1 MRFFGLLQSRFA
13 RLPLLEGVRMSK
25 SDSNTLPKPPR
36 PEYDR
41 FGFQNN
47 LKRSDSVHWSRP
59 WTAETEHART
69 DTEILKRAPI
79 KREQF

>member
-1 MRFFGLLQSRFA
+1 M
-13 RLPLLEGVRMSK
+13 
-25 SDSNTLPKPPR
+25 SDSKTLPKPPM

-59 WTAETEHART
+59 WTMETNDARNLVKERKGEART
-69 DTEILKRAPI
+69 GPRTRNTKTARG
-79 KREQF
+79 